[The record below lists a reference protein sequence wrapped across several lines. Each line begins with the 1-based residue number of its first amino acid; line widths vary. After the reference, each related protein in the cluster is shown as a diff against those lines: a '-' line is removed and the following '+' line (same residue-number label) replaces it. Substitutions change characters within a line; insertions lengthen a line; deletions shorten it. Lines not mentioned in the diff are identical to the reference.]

1 MPIAEII
8 GIEMTAEFNRT
19 LTKFLA
25 RVYQGVAAGG

>member
-1 MPIAEII
+1 MPIAENN

-25 RVYQGVAAGG
+25 HVHQGVATGG